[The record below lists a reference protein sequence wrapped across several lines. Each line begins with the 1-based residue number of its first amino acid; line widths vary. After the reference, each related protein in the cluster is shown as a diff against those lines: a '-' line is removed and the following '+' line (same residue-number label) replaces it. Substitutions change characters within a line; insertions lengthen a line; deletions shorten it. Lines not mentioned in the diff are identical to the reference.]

1 MYDWDEANEEHI
13 SLHGLYPEEVEEAL
27 EDSKRFFIPAY
38 NTPTE
43 QRYGIVG
50 ATFGGRII
58 RVVYVIRD
66 GRYRVVTAFEASNS
80 EKRRY
85 RR

>member
-1 MYDWDEANEEHI
+1 M
-13 SLHGLYPEEVEEAL
+13 SVEEAL
-27 EDSKRFFIPAY
+27 EDPKRFFIPTY

-43 QRYGIVG
+43 RRYGIVG
-50 ATFGGRII
+50 TTFGGRII

-66 GRYRVVTAFEASNS
+66 GKYRVITAFGASNS